1 LIFTSA
7 FALRLARLAAK
18 AHDRAAHRRARGRRQ
33 ARCVRRGRCDHLNYL
48 VDGEAAVGCG
58 HADVFGK
65 LGRIAL
71 EDPSQRVG
79 LKSRLRLV
87 SSQRDRFAEH
97 EPGVLALLEQCE
109 LFPAGLLRKLAR
121 RGVLELPAYVGLD
134 SSNARGA
141 AGL

>member
-1 LIFTSA
+1 V
-7 FALRLARLAAK
+7 
-18 AHDRAAHRRARGRRQ
+18 RACRRIR
-33 ARCVRRGRCDHLNYL
+33 
-48 VDGEAAVGCG
+48 
-58 HADVFGK
+58 K

-71 EDPSQRVG
+71 EDPGQRVG

-109 LFPAGLLRKLAR
+109 LF
-121 RGVLELPAYVGLD
+121 LPAFCASSLAAVCSSCRRMSALT